1 MRQTIWKSTIR
12 EIKQSMGRFFAIFA
26 IIALGV
32 AFFAGLTITKSAM
45 VQTGEH
51 YLEGHDFY
59 DYRLLSTT
67 GFRPEEVE
75 LLQQKE
81 DVQAVE
87 GAVSFDIIYQNEE
100 GNDSVLK
107 AHSITEQVNRIE
119 LVKGRMPK
127 EAYECVVDANLFGD
141 SGVGRKIKLSEN
153 NVESDL
159 ERFAYKEY
167 TIVGIVQSPLYIQFE
182 RGSTSLGSGKLS
194 GFFYIPLEGFEMDYF
209 TEIYVNFS
217 EDFSLYSEGYQEY
230 VDEKLPLWENYA
242 AEAADFSFAGIKAD
256 ALTKISDAKKEL
268 ETERADAEKELADA
282 KEQLDDA
289 AIQIEDGEKQLAE
302 ARTEF
307 EDAKKTIEEKEK
319 ELAEA
324 EEELPKKEKELEDGE
339 KELEEGIAQW
349 NAGKSL
355 LAQSKLEL
363 LLAQVELESQKA
375 TLLENESLLLA
386 GETLMQQTEQGLIA
400 TKQTLEAELQNL
412 DVQEQTLKEWYGE
425 GNVPEEMLL
434 SIQERR
440 TQIVSEIQRAD
451 VELAELVAQKSELEA
466 GKKALSEGKATIA
479 SYEKQLNDGMAQIVA
494 GEKELESS
502 WKEIED
508 NRKKIEDGKN
518 AIADAKIQ
526 ISDGKEQLEDGK
538 KELEEGEKTL
548 QEKEQE
554 FADAKKEYEDGL
566 KEYEEGL
573 AEFQEQMADAEQQI
587 SDAEQDLKELKSPD
601 SYVLGRDTNVGY
613 VCFENDSSIIEG
625 IAKVFPVF
633 FFLVAA
639 LVCITTM
646 NRMVEEQRTQIGVL
660 KALGY
665 SEAAIMSKY
674 MFYSGTAAIAGCIVG
689 YIGGTILFPNVIWYA
704 YGIMYR
710 MENLLYVFDWKL
722 MVISF
727 VVSVLCS
734 MGATWFSCRVELS
747 QVAAQL
753 MRPKAPKAGKRI
765 FMEYIPFLWNRMGFL
780 SKVSIRNIFRYKK
793 RLFMMVIG
801 ISGCTALLVTG
812 YGVKD
817 SIANIA
823 TQQFEKI
830 QMYDLTLILK
840 EDYTDRDADMIRLA
854 AGVEL
859 DDFIPVN
866 ETTFD
871 LVTEDGR
878 KAVTLITFDS
888 EKDMTPFI
896 GLYGANQENIDF
908 PDEGEVVLSDKIAR
922 TFGVQVGDTITLQ
935 NEDMQT
941 ITAKVS
947 GIHEN
952 YIYNYAYINQETYEQ
967 QMGRKPEYKSI
978 YLNLPEDADQHQISA
993 ALMQEENVVTV
1004 TINEDMTERLN
1015 SMMASLDLIVVV
1027 IILCAGSLAFIVLY
1041 NLTNINITERIREI
1055 ATIQVLGFNKKET
1068 EAYVFNEN
1076 MVLTGMGIIVGMVLG
1091 HYLHL
1096 FVMNEVTIDMISFDI
1111 QVRPIS
1117 YGYSVVLTFLFA
1129 WFVNRI
1135 MGKKLEQISMT
1146 ESLKSVD

>member
-1 MRQTIWKSTIR
+1 MKRTIWKSTVR
-12 EIKQSMGRFFAIFA
+12 EIKQSLGRFFAIFA

-51 YLEGHDFY
+51 YLEGHEFY

-81 DVQAVE
+81 EVKAVE
-87 GAVSFDIIYQNEE
+87 GAVSFDIIYQDEE
-100 GNDSVLK
+100 GSDSVLK

-119 LVKGRMPK
+119 LVKGRMPR
-127 EAYECVVDANLFGD
+127 EANECVVDANLFGD
-141 SGVGRKIKLSEN
+141 SGVGRKITLSEN
-153 NVESDL
+153 NAESDL
-159 ERFAYKEY
+159 ERFAYREY
-167 TIVGIVQSPLYIQFE
+167 TVVGVVQSPLYIQFE

-217 EDFSLYSEGYQEY
+217 EDFSLYSDEYRDY
-230 VDEKLPLWENYA
+230 VDKQLSFWENYT
-242 AEAADFSFAGIKAD
+242 AEVAKLSFAGIKAD
-256 ALTKISDAKKEL
+256 ALEKIADAKKEL
-268 ETERADAEKELADA
+268 KTERADAEKELADA

-289 AIQIEDGEKQLAE
+289 AIQIADGELQLEEAKAE
-302 ARTEF
+302 FA
-307 EDAKKTIEEKEK
+307 DAKKTIEEKEK

-324 EEELPKKEKELEDGE
+324 EEELPKKEKELADGE
-339 KELEEGIAQW
+339 KALEEGIAQW
-349 NAGKSL
+349 NAGKSF

-375 TLLENESLLLA
+375 TLTENETLLLA
-386 GETLMQQTEQGLIA
+386 GDALMQQTEQGLIA

-412 DVQEQTLKEWYGE
+412 DAQERTLKEWYGE
-425 GNVPEEMLL
+425 ENVPENMLL

-440 TQIVSEIQRAD
+440 IQIAEEMQQAD
-451 VELAELVAQKSELEA
+451 AELIELAAQKSELEA
-466 GKKALSEGKATIA
+466 GKKALAEGKATIA

-502 WKEIED
+502 WLDIE
-508 NRKKIEDGKN
+508 NNQKKIEDGKN
-518 AIADAKIQ
+518 AIADAKVQ
-526 ISDGKEQLEDGK
+526 LSDGREQLEDGK
-538 KELEEGEKTL
+538 KELEKGEKTL
-548 QEKEQE
+548 QEKELE

-566 KEYEEGL
+566 KEYEDGL
-573 AEFQEQMADAEQQI
+573 LEFQTQIADAEQKI
-587 SDAEQDLKELKSPD
+587 ADAEQDLKEMKEPD

-734 MGATWFSCRVELS
+734 IGTTWLSCRVELS

-765 FMEYIPFLWNRMGFL
+765 FLEYIPFLWNRMGFL
-780 SKVSIRNIFRYKK
+780 SKVSVRNIIRYKK

-830 QMYDLTLILK
+830 QMYDVILILK
-840 EDYTDRDADMIRLA
+840 DEYTTRDADMIMSA
-854 AGVEL
+854 AGVEE
-859 DDFIPVN
+859 DDFVPVN
-866 ETTFD
+866 EEAFD
-871 LVTEDGR
+871 LIAEDGR
-878 KAVTLITFDS
+878 KSVNLIVFDR
-888 EKDMTPFI
+888 ETDLTPFI
-896 GLYGANQENIDF
+896 GLYDGNQEHVSF
-908 PDEGEVVLSDKIAR
+908 PGKGEVVLSDKIAK
-922 TFGVQVGDTITLQ
+922 TFGVQTGDTITLQ

-947 GIHEN
+947 GITEN
-952 YIYNYAYINQETYEQ
+952 YIYNYAYINCETYEHQ
-967 QMGRKPEYKSI
+967 LGQMPEYKNV
-978 YLNLPEDADQHQISA
+978 YLNLPEEAEPHQISA
-993 ALMQEENVVTV
+993 ALMQGDNVVTV
-1004 TINEDMTERLN
+1004 TVNNDMTERLN
-1015 SMMASLDLIVVV
+1015 SMMSSLDLIVVV

-1076 MVLTGMGIIVGMVLG
+1076 MVLTGMGSSAGLILG

-1111 QVRPIS
+1111 HVRPIS
-1117 YGYSVVLTFLFA
+1117 YGYSVALTFVFA